1 MRTKMFSILA
11 AGLMITSL
19 AACGS
24 SGSAGS
30 AAGSA
35 SGSSAGG
42 GVDASMGK
50 IAVLLPDSKSSPRWE
65 TADRVFF
72 EKTFQAAGLTPDQ
85 YIISNAEGDPAVQR
99 SQADQAI
106 TDGAK
111 VLLLVNL
118 DNGSGAAIIDAAKA
132 QGVSVIDY
140 DRLTVGGKADYYVSG
155 DATAAGKL
163 QGQGIVDD
171 LKGATKPQ
179 IALLDGAPTDSFA
192 TDLAKGYNG
201 VLDPL
206 FASGEF
212 VKVDQ
217 QAVKDWDG
225 ATALTIF
232 EQMLTAA
239 NNKID
244 AVVAANDTIA
254 NAVVSGLKASNLPM
268 IPLSGLDGTIPA
280 LQHIIAGEQ
289 SFTVYFSYG
298 TQATLAGNLAVEL
311 LKGQAP
317 TGITTSVDNEGVK
330 VPAMMID
337 PITVRKD
344 NIAETVIA
352 DKLIT
357 WKDIC
362 VGEYAQYCP
371 AGAVK

>member
-1 MRTKMFSILA
+1 MRTKMFSVVA

-19 AACGS
+19 AACS
-24 SGSAGS
+24 SGSTGSESAGS

-35 SGSSAGG
+35 GASA
-42 GVDASMGK
+42 AAESMGK

-72 EKTFQAAGLTPDQ
+72 EQTFQAAGLTPDD

-99 SQADQAI
+99 SQADQAM

-155 DATAAGKL
+155 DATAAGRL

-171 LKGATKPQ
+171 LVGATEPQ
-179 IALLDGAPTDSFA
+179 IAILNGAPTDSFA
-192 TDLAKGYNG
+192 TDLAKGYHE

-212 VKVDQ
+212 GLVDE

-232 EQMLTAA
+232 EQMLTASD
-239 NNKID
+239 NNID
-244 AVVAANDTIA
+244 GVVAANDTIA
-254 NAVVSGLKASNLPM
+254 NAVVSGLKAASLPM

-289 SFTVYFSYG
+289 TFTVYFSYG

-311 LKGQAP
+311 LKGQEP
-317 TGITTSVDNEGVK
+317 TGITTSVDNEGVE

-337 PITVRKD
+337 PITVRSD
-344 NIAETVIA
+344 NIEETVIA
-352 DKLIT
+352 DGLIT

-371 AGAVK
+371 EGAVQ

>member
-1 MRTKMFSILA
+1 MRTKMLTILA
-11 AGLMITSL
+11 AGLMITGL
-19 AACGS
+19 AACS
-24 SGSAGS
+24 NKTGSADESASGNT
-30 AAGSA
+30 AAGSK
-35 SGSSAGG
+35 
-42 GVDASMGK
+42 GK

-72 EKTFQAAGLTPDQ
+72 EQTFKAAGLTPAD

-118 DNGSGAAIIDAAKA
+118 DNGSGAAIIDAAKS

-155 DATAAGKL
+155 DATAAGRL

-171 LKGATKPQ
+171 LKSATKPR

-192 TDLAKGYNG
+192 TDLSKGYAE

-206 FASGEF
+206 FASGKF
-212 VKVDQ
+212 VKVAR

-232 EQMLTAA
+232 EQMLTAS

-244 AVVAANDTIA
+244 GVVAANDTIA
-254 NAVVSGLKASNLPM
+254 NAVVSALKASNLPM

-280 LQHIIAGEQ
+280 LQHILAGEQ

-298 TQATLAGNLAVEL
+298 TQAKLAGELAVQLRNGE
-311 LKGQAP
+311 KP
-317 TGITTSVDNEGVK
+317 TGITTTVDNQGVK
-330 VPAMMID
+330 VPAKMID

-344 NIAETVIA
+344 NIEKTVIA
-352 DKLIT
+352 DGLIK

-362 VGEYAQYCP
+362 VGEYAKYCP
-371 AGAVK
+371 AGK